1 MNIRPRINRWTEA
14 RRNLLFGKSPL
25 HALVQPHFVVAGEK
39 IDTPIE
45 SMPGIN
51 QQSVD
56 ILLNTVQSD
65 YDKGIRAVMLFGVVE
80 HSEKDEEATR
90 ASDAGSH
97 LHRAVQGIKSVH
109 GDSIVVMT
117 DVCLCTATDHGHC
130 GLVHEGDILNDSSVQ
145 RLCEIAVS
153 HAEAGADYVCA
164 SDMMDGRVIAIRS
177 ALENAGFTSTGILS
191 YSVKYASTF
200 YGPFRQAADS
210 SPEFGDRSTHQM
222 DISSGYN
229 EAILE
234 AKLDVEE
241 GADIIMV
248 KPALAYLDVVR
259 KVADSV
265 NRPVAVYNVS
275 GEYAMVMNASKE
287 DDSRKRMVREIMTSF
302 NRAGADVIVSYHARQ
317 IAEHGWLD

>member
-1 MNIRPRINRWTEA
+1 MNIRPRINRWTQA
-14 RRNLLFGKSPL
+14 RRRLLFGNAPL
-25 HALVQPHFVVAGEK
+25 HALVQPHFVVAGEN
-39 IDTPIE
+39 IDTPVE

-51 QQSVD
+51 QQSIDVL
-56 ILLNTVQSD
+56 IETVQND
-65 YDKGIRAVMLFGVVE
+65 YDNGIRAVMLFGVVE
-80 HSEKDEEATR
+80 HSEKDDAASK
-90 ASDAGSH
+90 ASDVDSH
-97 LHRAVQGIKSVH
+97 LHRAVQELKSIH

-130 GLVHEGDILNDSSVQ
+130 GLVHEGEILNDSSVE

-153 HAEAGADYVCA
+153 HAEIGADYVCA

-177 ALENAGFTSTGILS
+177 ALEAAGFTSTGILS

-222 DISSGYN
+222 DISSGYD

-234 AKLDVEE
+234 SELDVKE
-241 GADIIMV
+241 GADIVMV

-259 KVADSV
+259 KVADSI
-265 NRPVAVYNVS
+265 NRPVALYNVS
-275 GEYAMVMNASKE
+275 GEYAMVMNATK
-287 DDSRKRMVREIMTSF
+287 DDNSRRQMVREIMTSF
-302 NRAGADVIVSYHARQ
+302 NRAGADVIVSYHARE
-317 IAEHGWLD
+317 IAEKGWLD